1 MLSSGEGVVK
11 EHDSLAFWPSHGADK
26 HLGEVGGWIG
36 AGVPTGDLAIDE
48 GHGL

>member
-1 MLSSGEGVVK
+1 
-11 EHDSLAFWPSHGADK
+11 
-26 HLGEVGGWIG
+26 LGEVGGWIG